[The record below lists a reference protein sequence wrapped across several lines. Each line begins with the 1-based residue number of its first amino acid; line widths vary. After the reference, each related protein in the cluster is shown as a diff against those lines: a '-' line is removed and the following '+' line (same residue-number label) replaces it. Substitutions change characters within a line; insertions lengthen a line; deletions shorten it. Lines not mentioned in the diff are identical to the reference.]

1 MNAAITWMVRNPVA
15 ANLFLGMLIVAGVA
29 GSTAVN
35 KEIFPQFSL
44 DAVEIQVEYPG
55 ASPTDVE
62 DSIIR
67 LIEQQVEGIDG
78 IQQITSVAAES
89 YGTVRL
95 EVARGFEVSD
105 KLEEIKIEIDR
116 IATFPAA
123 AEEINVR
130 EVTNRFPV
138 AEIALYG
145 DVSVKTLKDMAYRVR
160 DDLAELAEI
169 SFVEVSGVG
178 DDEISIEVSNEILRA
193 YNLTLPELAN
203 TIATE
208 SSDLPGGKIR
218 TTEQEL
224 AIRTLGKRQD
234 RYDFAQIPIF
244 PDRDGGREK
253 RLAEIATIVDGIEET
268 DVVQKF
274 NDESVIFVKVYKTG
288 DENVLDVAQAA
299 IRYVDQELQSTL
311 PPQIGAVVW
320 RNYVT
325 DFENRIDVLV
335 ENGVKGFLLVL
346 LALTLFLELR
356 LAWWVAAG
364 IGVSFVAAFSLMA
377 VADTSLNNIS
387 AFGFILALGIVVDDA
402 IVVGESIYASRS
414 PQLSAQDAAIRGTR
428 KIHVPVIFAVFTT
441 IAGFMPLLFIPGSI
455 GNLSEDIPKIVIAI
469 LFLSLL
475 ESLFILPRHLAYAAK
490 ERVVHA
496 RSKIYGFIRRL
507 QSATN
512 TFLTR
517 FVDGSL
523 ESALRVA
530 TRHWGATIVCSVSA
544 LILALGLLVAGHL
557 KFGFFPDIESDVVTA
572 SIELAGTANVDKTYA
587 IAEQVATAGQN
598 VAAEIEA
605 RLSLDFPA
613 IQSIYIVAGE
623 QNQRGSPV
631 GAGIQTA
638 QSNKASVFL
647 ELWPPEQRSFSAKY
661 FEQQWREEVGEL
673 PGVRQL
679 DFSSQF
685 IDFGEPV
692 QIEISGRSE
701 PELARAADAIKDWLR
716 QFRGVYDVFDDQ
728 DLGQPELRVS
738 LRPRARSYGL
748 TLDNVASQVRSAF
761 FGAEALRVTRGRE
774 EVTVYVRL
782 PQSERNTISDLSSY
796 RIKAPSGKL
805 IPLGE
810 VASIVRGQGPSEI
823 IRRNGRR
830 IVTVSA
836 SIDAQEITTR
846 QIQTEFR
853 TGFLEELQGRMPSL
867 AFEFAGEQRE
877 QQDVIPT
884 FARNFGLAMIAIYI
898 LLALP
903 FRSYTQ
909 PLVIMAAIPF
919 SLIGIVIGH
928 ILMGLSVTIISLIGA
943 VGLSGVIINSALVLV
958 HAANDRRREGTEIR
972 LALIYAAK
980 SRFRPVF
987 LTAITTF
994 LGIFPLMMEQSVK
1007 GQFLVP
1013 LAVSIGFGV
1022 LFGTAIS
1029 IILVPALAMAR
1040 ERLVGRLSRYT
1051 A

>member
-1 MNAAITWMVRNPVA
+1 MNAAIAWMVRNPVA
-15 ANLFLGMLIVAGVA
+15 ANLLLGMLIAAGIA

-44 DAVEIQVEYPG
+44 DAVEVQVEYPG
-55 ASPTDVE
+55 ASPADIE

-67 LIEQQVEGIDG
+67 LIEQQVEGVDG
-78 IQQITSVAAES
+78 IQQITSVATEN

-95 EVARGFEVSD
+95 EVARGFKVSD

-123 AEEINVR
+123 AEKIDVR
-130 EVTNRFPV
+130 EVTNRFAV
-138 AEIALYG
+138 TEIALYG
-145 DVSVKTLKDMAYRVR
+145 DVSIRTLKDTAYRLR
-160 DDLAELAEI
+160 DDLAALAEI

-178 DDEISIEVSNEILRA
+178 DDEISIEISNEILRA
-193 YNLTLPELAN
+193 YNLTLPELAD
-203 TIATE
+203 TVATE
-208 SSDLPGGKIR
+208 SFDLPGGKIK
-218 TTEQEL
+218 TAEQEL

-234 RYDFAQIPIF
+234 QYDFAQISIF

-253 RLAEIATIVDGIEET
+253 RLGEIATIVDGIEET

-274 NDESVIFVKVYKTG
+274 NNEPVIFVKVYKTG
-288 DENVLDVAQAA
+288 DENVLNVAQAA
-299 IRYVDQELQSTL
+299 IQYVDQRLQTTL
-311 PPQIGAVVW
+311 PPQIKAVVW

-325 DFENRIDVLV
+325 DFESRIDVLV
-335 ENGVKGFLLVL
+335 ENGVKGLVL
-346 LALTLFLELR
+346 ILIALTLFLDLR
-356 LAWWVAAG
+356 LAWWVASG
-364 IGVSFVAAFSLMA
+364 IAVSFIAAFSLMA
-377 VADTSLNNIS
+377 AADTSLNNIS

-414 PQLSAQDAAIRGTR
+414 PQVSAQDAAIHGTK
-428 KIHVPVIFAVFTT
+428 KIYVPVIFAVFTT
-441 IAGFMPLLFIPGSI
+441 IAGFMPLLFIPESI
-455 GNLSEDIPKIVIAI
+455 GNLSEDIPKIVIAV

-475 ESLFILPRHLAYAAK
+475 ESLFILPRHLAYAGK
-490 ERVVHA
+490 ERAIHA
-496 RSKIYGFIRRL
+496 KSKIYGLTQRL
-507 QSATN
+507 QSATS
-512 TFLTR
+512 TVLTR
-517 FVDGSL
+517 FVNGSL
-523 ESALRVA
+523 EKALRVA
-530 TRHWGATIVCSVSA
+530 TLHWGATIVCSISA

-557 KFGFFPDIESDVVTA
+557 KFSFFPDIESDVVTA
-572 SIELAGTANVDKTYA
+572 SIELAGAANVDNTYS
-587 IAEQVATAGQN
+587 IAERVAAAGQN
-598 VAAEIEA
+598 VAAEFEA
-605 RLSLDFPA
+605 RLSLDSPV

-647 ELWPPEQRSFSAKY
+647 ELWPSEERSFSAKD
-661 FEQQWREEVGEL
+661 FERQWREVLGEL
-673 PGVRQL
+673 PGVRRL

-701 PELARAADAIKDWLR
+701 SELARAAIAIKGWLR
-716 QFRGVYDVFDDQ
+716 EIRGVYDVFDNQ

-748 TLDNVASQVRSAF
+748 TLDDVAWQVRSAF
-761 FGAEALRVTRGRE
+761 FGAEALRITRGRE

-782 PQSERNTISDLSSY
+782 PKTERNTISDLTSY

-823 IRRNGRR
+823 TRRNGRR
-830 IVTVSA
+830 IVAVSA
-836 SIDAQEITTR
+836 SIDTQEITTR
-846 QIQTEFR
+846 QVQAEFR
-853 TGFLEELQGRMPSL
+853 DGILKELQRRMPSL
-867 AFEFAGEQRE
+867 SFEFAGEQRE
-877 QQDVIPT
+877 QQNVIPT
-884 FARNFGLAMIAIYI
+884 FARNFGLAMFAIYI

-919 SLIGIVIGH
+919 SIIGVVIGH
-928 ILMGLSVTIISLIGA
+928 LLMGLSVTIISLIGA
-943 VGLSGVIINSALVLV
+943 VGLSGVIINSSLVLL
-958 HAANDRRREGTEIR
+958 HAANEKRLEGTDIR

-987 LTAITTF
+987 LTAVTTF

-1013 LAVSIGFGV
+1013 LGVSIGFGV

-1040 ERLVGRLSRYT
+1040 ESLVGRLSRDT